1 MDKRIESVNFQEL
14 SSVGTNY
21 LHKLME
27 LRSVQH
33 DQNAP
38 PEEKE
43 TTLVFAWLIS
53 NMTIRFV
60 SLHSKD
66 NVVLT
71 VNILAQGPTAAPYL
85 SCGEHI
91 YYLPRYIYN
100 EAQLISILR
109 SIAQATEETLHFEAN
124 FDMDHPVNCA
134 SCRDRNCGSYRQ
146 LKSIKISFNI

>member
-33 DQNAP
+33 DQNAS

-43 TTLVFAWLIS
+43 KTLVFAWIIS

-66 NVVLT
+66 NVALT

-85 SCGEHI
+85 SCGDHS

-100 EAQLISILR
+100 ECQLIDILQ
-109 SIAQATEETLHFEAN
+109 SIAQETEGVLHFESN
-124 FDMDHPVNCA
+124 FNMDHQVRCA
-134 SCRDRNCGSYRQ
+134 CCTRRNCSNYYQ

>member
-33 DQNAP
+33 DQNAS

-43 TTLVFAWLIS
+43 KTLVFAWIIS

-100 EAQLISILR
+100 ECQLIDILQ
-109 SIAQATEETLHFEAN
+109 SIAKETEGVLHFDSN
-124 FDMDHPVNCA
+124 FNMDHQVRCA
-134 SCRDRNCGSYRQ
+134 CCTRRNCSNYYQ

>member
-14 SSVGTNY
+14 SSAGTNS
-21 LHKLME
+21 LRKLME

-33 DQNAP
+33 DQNAS

-53 NMTIRFV
+53 NMCIRFV

-85 SCGEHI
+85 SCGEHS

-109 SIAQATEETLHFEAN
+109 SIAHATEETLHFEAN

-134 SCRDRNCGSYRQ
+134 RCRDRSCDSYRQ

>member
-33 DQNAP
+33 DQNAS

-43 TTLVFAWLIS
+43 KTLVFAWIIS

-71 VNILAQGPTAAPYL
+71 VNILAQGPTARPLSFLRGTHLLSAPLYL
-85 SCGEHI
+85 QRMSAYRHTSV
-91 YYLPRYIYN
+91 Y
-100 EAQLISILR
+100 R
-109 SIAQATEETLHFEAN
+109 S
-124 FDMDHPVNCA
+124 
-134 SCRDRNCGSYRQ
+134 RNRGCSP
-146 LKSIKISFNI
+146 L